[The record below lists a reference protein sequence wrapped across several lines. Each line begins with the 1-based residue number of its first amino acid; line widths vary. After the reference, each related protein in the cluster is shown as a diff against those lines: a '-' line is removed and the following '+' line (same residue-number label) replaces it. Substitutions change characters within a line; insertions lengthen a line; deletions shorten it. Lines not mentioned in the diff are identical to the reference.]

1 MTSQEYWVTQNQKRL
16 LGVVAVAVVVEDMKE
31 VLEERVEK
39 RVEEGNVV
47 VKVEEWVEE
56 RVASERRTLAR

>member
-1 MTSQEYWVTQNQKRL
+1 LTSQEYWVTQNQKRL